1 MTRTDLT
8 SAAFHHHR
16 SYPANRTLR
25 TTLIFLLLT
34 AALGAQEPRPK
45 TPTDSTLAA
54 PTSQIA
60 AWYRYA
66 VHLEATIATLL
77 IERDKAVAVSE
88 ALLGVKELRAQLDA
102 FKGQVVPAE
111 EYAKL
116 NARLQATI
124 QHNMYLAGQLNKMP

>member
-1 MTRTDLT
+1 M
-8 SAAFHHHR
+8 
-16 SYPANRTLR
+16 R

-34 AALGAQEPRPK
+34 AALRAQEPRPK

-66 VHLEATIATLL
+66 VYLEATIATLL

-102 FKGQVVPAE
+102 FKGQVVPAYD
-111 EYAKL
+111 YAKL
-116 NARLQATI
+116 NERLQAAL
-124 QHNMYLAGQLNKMP
+124 QHNMFLAGELNKKDATQ